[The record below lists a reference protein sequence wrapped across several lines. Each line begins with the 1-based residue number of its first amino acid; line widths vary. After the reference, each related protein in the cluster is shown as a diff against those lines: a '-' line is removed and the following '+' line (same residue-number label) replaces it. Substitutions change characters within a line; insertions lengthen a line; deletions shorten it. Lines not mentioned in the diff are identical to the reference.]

1 MLQFDLNV
9 EPRDSSSKQ
18 ALRQLRRSHSIPCV
32 AYGHNEKNRV
42 FSVKEPEILKML
54 HTIGR
59 ENAIINIKVDKKELQ
74 TLVKNVQRNPRT
86 NRINHIDFLILH
98 KGEKIRVD
106 VPVKLFGAPV
116 GVKAGGVLEQLIRDV
131 SIKCLPSNI
140 PQHFEVE
147 ISGLDIGD
155 SVHVKDIKLENA
167 EMLTH
172 PDETIVTIIAPK
184 AAKAEE
190 TAEGAE
196 EELKEPEVITE
207 KKEEKE
213 EE

>member
-1 MLQFDLNV
+1 MLQYDLNV
-9 EPRDSSSKQ
+9 ETREDTGKH
-18 ALRQLRRSHSIPCV
+18 ALRLLRKNNAIPCV
-32 AYGHNEKNRV
+32 AYGHNEKNRL
-42 FSVKEPEILKML
+42 FSVKEADVLKML

-59 ENAIINIKVDKKELQ
+59 ENAIISINVDKKGIQ
-74 TLVKNVQRNPRT
+74 TLIKNVQRDPRT

-106 VPVKLFGAPV
+106 VPVKLTGTPA
-116 GVKAGGVLEQLIRDV
+116 GVRAGGVLEQLIRDV
-131 SIKCLPSNI
+131 SIKCLPVDI
-140 PQHFEVE
+140 PQHFEID

-155 SVHVKDIKLENA
+155 SVHVKNIPLNKF

-172 PDETIVTIIAPK
+172 LDETIVTVIAPK

-190 TAEGAE
+190 EKTE
-196 EELKEPEVITE
+196 EEEMKEPEVITE

-213 EE
+213 E